1 MRTGSAARGDACPG
15 EDRCRIGAGAG
26 ASTDWNL
33 HHSAS
38 PIEVDK
44 CLDVHAS
51 LRTCA
56 GHAPSIA
63 ATSIRGIAMN
73 RWTRCSAAVVCL
85 AAAGAAQ
92 AQSCRLQTQTLRLP
106 LVSQNMPKYAYQVR
120 VQVGTPPAS
129 ATSAAAASQVLEVDT
144 GSTGVVV
151 PLSAAIQQAWDA
163 STKLGY
169 IFYSS
174 NSQYHPGKY
183 VQVPMR
189 LGVSADGNS
198 AAARIDAIE
207 VLAAQCTCDVAAIP
221 KGTPPGSAKT
231 LSQAPDNCAAYN
243 NTLALSSGGTQTLK
257 NCKTI
262 SPDFGMMGVGYDRGV
277 AAARNPF
284 LNLVQMR
291 TGNMSPGYIVSA
303 SGITLGVSEQ
313 ALRGFSLIPL
323 QRAAASAAGGAD
335 WQAPNACA
343 GFPASGSDYQVCG
356 KLLPDTGITYMM
368 LTPTRQPPVPAK
380 LQQKLSTP
388 AKPASGHAAATTATT
403 SLVVPEGTPMTL
415 AIGPA
420 AQPVFSYDFEVGGAT
435 PATPDS
441 VQWRGPLDAPPAHIN
456 SGRHVL
462 AATDYAYDAAC
473 GRAGF
478 REAAT
483 LP

>member
-1 MRTGSAARGDACPG
+1 
-15 EDRCRIGAGAG
+15 
-26 ASTDWNL
+26 
-33 HHSAS
+33 
-38 PIEVDK
+38 
-44 CLDVHAS
+44 
-51 LRTCA
+51 
-56 GHAPSIA
+56 
-63 ATSIRGIAMN
+63 MN
-73 RWTRCSAAVVCL
+73 RWTRCSGAMVCL
-85 AAAGAAQ
+85 IAAGAAQ
-92 AQSCRLQTQTLRLP
+92 AQTCRLQTQTLPLL

-129 ATSAAAASQVLEVDT
+129 ANPAAASQILEVDT

-189 LGVSADGNS
+189 LGVSADGKS
-198 AAARIDAIE
+198 ATARIDSIE
-207 VLAAQCTCDVAAIP
+207 VLAAQCSCGVAPIP
-221 KGTPPGSAKT
+221 KGTLPGSVPT

-243 NTLALSSGGTQTLK
+243 NTLALSSGGKQTLQ

-262 SPDFGMMGVGYDRGV
+262 SSDFGMMGVGYDRGV
-277 AAARNPF
+277 DKARNPF
-284 LNLVQMR
+284 LNLVQMHA
-291 TGNMSPGYIVSA
+291 GSISPGYIISA
-303 SGITLGVSEQ
+303 SGITLGVSER
-313 ALRGFSLIPL
+313 ALQGFSLIPL
-323 QRAAASAAGGAD
+323 QREAANAAGGAD

-343 GFPASGSDYQVCG
+343 SFPASGSDYQVCG

-368 LTPTRQPPVPAK
+368 LTPTKQPPAPAK

-420 AQPVFSYDFEVGGAT
+420 GQPVFSYDFEVGGAT

-456 SGRHVL
+456 SGRHVI
-462 AATDYAYDAAC
+462 AAADYAYDAAC

-478 REAAT
+478 RPAT
-483 LP
+483 TAP